1 MGNEGWKTLF
11 LSLRL
16 PTVRKM
22 LLTKMLIETRDSW
35 SHCRWWCKPEHGYLK
50 PEAGKQP
57 SIMPRFMVKPRKQGN
72 WIKKRRQH
80 ICCLCSF
87 WQLVWEWNGA
97 VVRKAW
103 HSLQWRRESTGVYS
117 SLPENKFACLWS
129 AGGKSL
135 WSSFTCLHYI
145 KKGMMLVC
153 SLRQEFVFNYT
164 L

>member
-57 SIMPRFMVKPRKQGN
+57 SVMPRFMLKPWKRGN
-72 WIKKRRQH
+72 WIKKGDSTSAVSVPSDSW
-80 ICCLCSF
+80 CESGME
-87 WQLVWEWNGA
+87 QLWG
-97 VVRKAW
+97 RPGC
-103 HSLQWRRESTGVYS
+103 QRT
-117 SLPENKFACLWS
+117 SLPACDLLEENHS
-129 AGGKSL
+129 G
-135 WSSFTCLHYI
+135 LHLHAFI
-145 KKGMMLVC
+145 KKKKGMMLVC